1 MINYHAHDDASSDAA
16 GSLLEHA
23 RAAADAGLAELCVT
37 NHVEIMDGAGRW
49 TVDAGEVVDRLGA
62 ELEAAEAVRERVPGV
77 ELRIGAELEYR
88 PEWVPELERVAAGLP
103 LDFLLG
109 SVHVVDGHN
118 ISGGVGVDDYFVGR
132 SLEEAYG
139 RYFQVVGEMVEW
151 GGFDV
156 ASHFDLVKR
165 FGHRAYGA
173 FDPRLL
179 EEPIRDVLERMA
191 GAGLGIEINTSGYGQ
206 PPAAAYPEPA
216 ILRWA
221 REAGVPRLT
230 LGADSHAPHRI
241 AAGLGRGADLAA
253 ETGWT
258 ELTGFDLRRPRPV
271 ALPAATGG
279 GEPAPPGGGGS
290 GRRDADAEAGGS
302 GQPGDARGG
311 RP

>member
-1 MINYHAHDDASSDAA
+1 MINYHAHDEASSDAA
-16 GSLLEHA
+16 GSLPAHA

-37 NHVEIMDGAGRW
+37 NHVEIMDESGRW

-62 ELEAAEAVRERVPGV
+62 ELEAAGDVRERVPGL

-88 PEWVPELERVAAGLP
+88 PEWVPELERIAAELP

-118 ISGGVGVDDYFVGR
+118 ISGGVGVDDYFAGR

-139 RYFQVVGEMVEW
+139 RYFQVVGEMVGW

-156 ASHFDLVKR
+156 VAHFDLVKR
-165 FGHRAYGA
+165 FGHRAYGD
-173 FDPRLL
+173 FDPRVL
-179 EEPIRDVLERMA
+179 EEPIRGVLERMA
-191 GAGLGIEINTSGYGQ
+191 AAGLGIEINTSGYGQ
-206 PPAAAYPEPA
+206 PPAAAYPEPE

-241 AAGLGRGADLAA
+241 AAGLGRGAALAA
-253 ETGWT
+253 DTGWT
-258 ELTGFDLRRPRPV
+258 ELTGFDRRRPRPV
-271 ALPAATGG
+271 ALPG
-279 GEPAPPGGGGS
+279 
-290 GRRDADAEAGGS
+290 ADAGASAG
-302 GQPGDARGG
+302 PGDAGGG

>member
-16 GSLLEHA
+16 GSLLDHA
-23 RAAADAGLAELCVT
+23 RAAAEAGLAELCVT
-37 NHVEIMDGAGRW
+37 NHVEVMDGDGRW
-49 TVDAGEVVDRLGA
+49 TVDAGEVIDRLGA
-62 ELEAAEAVRERVPGV
+62 EIEAAGEVRARVPDL

-88 PEWVPELERVAAGLP
+88 PEWVPELERIAAGLP

-118 ISGGVGVDDYFVGR
+118 ISGGAGVDDYFTDRG
-132 SLEEAYG
+132 LEEAYG
-139 RYFQVVGEMVEW
+139 RYFRVVGEMVEW

-156 ASHFDLVKR
+156 VAHFDLIKR
-165 FGHRAYGA
+165 FGHRAYGD
-173 FDPRLL
+173 FDARVL
-179 EEPIRDVLERMA
+179 EEPIRDVLERTA
-191 GAGLGIEINTSGYGQ
+191 AAGLGIEINASGYGQ
-206 PPAAAYPEPA
+206 PPAVAYPEPE

-241 AAGLGRGADLAA
+241 DAGLGRGATLAA

-258 ELTGFDLRRPRPV
+258 ELSGFDRRRPRPV
-271 ALPAATGG
+271 ALP
-279 GEPAPPGGGGS
+279 PIV
-290 GRRDADAEAGGS
+290 AGGS
-302 GQPGDARGG
+302 GSAGGAGGG